1 MDKPMKKYIIGTVI
15 ILFIIIAAVFV
26 SKLNKPPVSQGRT
39 SISIATSDV
48 LISNIY
54 ETYTTFGT
62 LQAVREVEISAN
74 DDSRVT
80 RIYFSNGNLV
90 SKGNPILQLDSSDAI
105 ADLAQKQAD
114 LDLAQRT
121 YDRHEQLYEYGGT
134 TKESLDQLKSEVTSD
149 AILVKNSELALQNL
163 TLKAPFDGQLGAFQ
177 VNEHDFVSAGTE
189 LVKLVQRS
197 PIKVSYSIPQ
207 SLASKVKI
215 EQSVTVTTRSVDG
228 KSFDAA
234 VSYISPRINE
244 ATGTIALEATIENN
258 DGILLPG
265 MFAQVVE
272 KFGQNPNAL
281 TVPEVAVLADI
292 EGSYV
297 YTVEN
302 NKATR
307 VNVVI
312 GDIQDGK
319 MEILSGL
326 EEGQNIISQGQQK
339 VNDGDLVTVTNAS
352 DNEDENNGDQDDE
365 KDQSKKDKY
374 KKDRKDD

>member
-1 MDKPMKKYIIGTVI
+1 MLI
-15 ILFIIIAAVFV
+15 ILAIIFAL
-26 SKLNKPPVSQGRT
+26 KLNKSPASQGQT
-39 SISIATSDV
+39 PITVATSSV
-48 LISNIY
+48 EVSKIY

-74 DDSRVT
+74 NDSRVT

-90 SKGNPILQLDSSDAI
+90 SKGNPIIQLDSSDAI

-121 YDRHEQLYEYGGT
+121 YDRHKQLYEYGGT
-134 TKESLDQLKSEVTSD
+134 TQESLDQLKSEVTSD

-215 EQSVTVTTRSVDG
+215 DQSVNITTHSVDG
-228 KSFDAA
+228 KNFDAA

-281 TVPEVAVLADI
+281 TVPEVAVLSDI
-292 EGSYV
+292 EGNYV

-302 NKATR
+302 NKAAR

-352 DNEDENNGDQDDE
+352 DDEDKNSDNQEDKKEKRKKGKQEKEREGD
-365 KDQSKKDKY
+365 
-374 KKDRKDD
+374 